1 MGMKIDNTAMIQLL
15 PEWMRDDEAN
25 RALST
30 AMDKLISLV
39 GKRIKTLR
47 IWDQLEQLTGEELDE
62 IAWELGIEWYSSS
75 WNKEQK
81 IGAIKTYGPI
91 VEKQGTKWAVEQ
103 LVSAVFGI
111 GEVSEWY
118 EYGGKPYY
126 FKIRTSALLTQDGM
140 KDFLEKVR
148 KVKNVRSHIENIEI
162 LRITD
167 QKVVTGQ
174 GYFSIYK
181 PAAIMPAT
189 TLYRTIE
196 GKASY
201 GMHGMTVT
209 HPAAIMMENIEN

>member
-1 MGMKIDNTAMIQLL
+1 
-15 PEWMRDDEAN
+15 
-25 RALST
+25 
-30 AMDKLISLV
+30 
-39 GKRIKTLR
+39 
-47 IWDQLEQLTGEELDE
+47 
-62 IAWELGIEWYSSS
+62 
-75 WNKEQK
+75 
-81 IGAIKTYGPI
+81 
-91 VEKQGTKWAVEQ
+91 
-103 LVSAVFGI
+103 
-111 GEVSEWY
+111 
-118 EYGGKPYY
+118 
-126 FKIRTSALLTQDGM
+126 M

-174 GYFSIYK
+174 GYFSIYR